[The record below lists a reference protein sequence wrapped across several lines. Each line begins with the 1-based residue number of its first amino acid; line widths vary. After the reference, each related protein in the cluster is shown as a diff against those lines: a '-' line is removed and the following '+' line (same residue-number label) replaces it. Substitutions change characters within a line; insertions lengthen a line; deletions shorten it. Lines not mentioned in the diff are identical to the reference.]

1 MVGCVL
7 VVAVLVDIQVQVV
20 QEEQL
25 VLQVVQTELL
35 VQAAQAEAEA
45 VIAHQTE
52 QVWVQVI
59 IMPAAMVV
67 EYRFMDQVVLV
78 QQDKGQYQ
86 VDIMSL
92 LVVVADQAALLV
104 VTAVLHLDFL
114 QHFLVHHLS
123 VFMAAAD
130 LVVIILVV
138 VVLVLCVFCG
148 QEDLVLSHQQT

>member
-7 VVAVLVDIQVQVV
+7 AAVVLVDIQVQVV

-35 VQAAQAEAEA
+35 VQAAQAVAEA

-67 EYRFMDQVVLV
+67 EYRFMDQVVLA
-78 QQDKGQYQ
+78 QQDK
-86 VDIMSL
+86 
-92 LVVVADQAALLV
+92 DQ
-104 VTAVLHLDFL
+104 
-114 QHFLVHHLS
+114 
-123 VFMAAAD
+123 
-130 LVVIILVV
+130 
-138 VVLVLCVFCG
+138 
-148 QEDLVLSHQQT
+148 